1 VELFLNLFEI
11 EIDDNINQA
20 LSNNRAEFLKQEKQK
35 IYEGNS
41 YQVDVT
47 NILELYDI
55 LC

>member
-1 VELFLNLFEI
+1 LKYVFKSKVALFSNLSPS

-41 YQVDVT
+41 FGAF
-47 NILELYDI
+47 N
-55 LC
+55 